1 MDEAEREQQD
11 ERSVIGMK
19 LSNFEKETIII
30 FNEAEDTATI
40 DTYNKPLI
48 SRMEKL
54 IDKYPDSIEA
64 SKTIYGNTY
73 VIPKKWL
80 KVNPPPIYSEE
91 VKQKFSDSLA
101 RVRYQKKN
109 G

>member
-1 MDEAEREQQD
+1 
-11 ERSVIGMK
+11 MK

-54 IDKYPDSIEA
+54 IKKYPDSIEA
-64 SKTIYGNTY
+64 TETIYGNTY

-91 VKQKFSDSLA
+91 VKRKFSDSLA
-101 RVRYQKKN
+101 RVRYQKN
-109 G
+109 NS

>member
-1 MDEAEREQQD
+1 
-11 ERSVIGMK
+11 MK

-80 KVNPPPIYSEE
+80 KVSPPRLLSEE
-91 VKQKFSDSLA
+91 SERRRAANMALA
-101 RVRYQKKN
+101 RSRSPIGKPKIEF
-109 G
+109 